1 MAPRHERLMQVKA
14 VDKAEIEEFLF
25 HEADLLDDRS
35 LEEWLK
41 LFHKDGIYWLPIEPN
56 ADPLRD
62 PSVLYDDERMRTA
75 RVNQLIKT
83 NSHWCQIP
91 PSRTVHSISNVRVS
105 APQPDGSVE
114 VKCNLVIT
122 EIRSAGP
129 RTIQYGLNTQ
139 RTIAA
144 RCLYRLVKDAD
155 RWLIALK
162 KVMLVNRDQPLEN
175 LTFLI

>member
-1 MAPRHERLMQVKA
+1 MKA

-25 HEADLLDDRS
+25 HEADLLDDGR

-41 LFHKDGIYWLPIEPN
+41 LFHKEGMYWIPIEPN

-62 PSVLYDDERMRTA
+62 PSVLYDNESMRTS
-75 RVNQLIKT
+75 RVHQLIKT
-83 NSHWCQIP
+83 TNHWSQIP

-114 VKCNLVIT
+114 VRCNLIIT

-129 RTIQYGLNTQ
+129 RTIQYGLNVQ

-155 RWLIALK
+155 GWLIALK
-162 KVMLVNRDQPLEN
+162 KVILVNRDQPLDN
-175 LTFLI
+175 LTFMI